1 MLFYEKKELKF
12 TKYLTETDEVGNAA
26 AFLASPLASAI
37 TGTVI
42 YVDNGLHAMGVGVDS
57 PIFKDLDIPKDEHH

>member
-1 MLFYEKKELKF
+1 MD
-12 TKYLTETDEVGNAA
+12 TEEVGNAA

-37 TGTVI
+37 TGTVV

-57 PIFKDLDIPKDEHH
+57 PIFEHLDIPRA

>member
-1 MLFYEKKELKF
+1 MANAPLQKDL
-12 TKYLTETDEVGNAA
+12 LADEIGNAA

-37 TGTVI
+37 TGTVA

-57 PIFKDLDIPKDEHH
+57 PAFSELAMPQAEKRKTPA